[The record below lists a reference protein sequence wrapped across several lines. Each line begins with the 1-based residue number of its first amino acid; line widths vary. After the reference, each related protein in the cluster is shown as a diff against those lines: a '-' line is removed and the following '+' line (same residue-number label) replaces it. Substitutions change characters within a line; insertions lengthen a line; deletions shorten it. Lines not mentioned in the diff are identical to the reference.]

1 MLSVLLFKDF
11 CVLAFFIGSRVVPVS
26 GYFVDKEQREDLHS
40 FIEELHLL
48 VKVRL
53 DRLTDLNTAQRYLG
67 NITSRITHRQLYA
80 IGKAQGVRIGIYVRY
95 HKPIAVLIQLVR
107 YHKQIVTF
115 AQLAGDALDVA
126 TAEFLFELHNRDWR
140 FFV

>member
-11 CVLAFFIGSRVVPVS
+11 CVLAFFIGSGVVRY
-26 GYFVDKEQREDLHS
+26 GDFVDKEQRENLHP

-53 DRLTDLNTAQRYLG
+53 DRLTDLNAAQRYLG
-67 NITSRITHRQLYA
+67 NITSRITHRQFYT
-80 IGKAQGVRIGIYVRY
+80 IGKAEGVRIGIDVRY

-107 YHKQIVTF
+107 
-115 AQLAGDALDVA
+115 
-126 TAEFLFELHNRDWR
+126 
-140 FFV
+140 